1 MRSDTD
7 IFEDL
12 VRRCAKRDNAARKQ
26 LYDMFSAQMF
36 SICLRYTKNRSQAE
50 DVFQDSFLKVFENIG
65 TIKNVAAL
73 PGWIKMIFVH
83 TAIDFLRMEMKFN
96 LHDTDVN
103 EQKIYV
109 DQDIISEMSVDE
121 LNELIKELPIKSRT
135 VFNLYVVEGYNHREI
150 SEIMGITEGTSK
162 SQLFDAKQK
171 LKNKLNKLNKP
182 LLKIVG

>member
-1 MRSDTD
+1 
-7 IFEDL
+7 
-12 VRRCAKRDNAARKQ
+12 
-26 LYDMFSAQMF
+26 MF

-50 DVFQDSFLKVFENIG
+50 DVYQDSFLKVFENIG

-83 TAIDFLRMEMKFN
+83 TAIDFLRMEMKFH